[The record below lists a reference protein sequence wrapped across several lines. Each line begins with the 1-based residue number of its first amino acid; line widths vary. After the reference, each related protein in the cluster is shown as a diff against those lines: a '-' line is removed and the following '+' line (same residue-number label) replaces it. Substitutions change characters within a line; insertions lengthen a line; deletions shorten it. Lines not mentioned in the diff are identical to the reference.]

1 MSYESNCHGLYSN
14 QYPVVFCPKY
24 RHKIL
29 PGRVDKR
36 LKEILYQI
44 ADELSCE
51 ILELEVR
58 PDHLHILCEV
68 DPPFGVYKFVKR
80 VKGVSSPWL
89 RQEFP
94 A

>member
-1 MSYESNCHGLYSN
+1 
-14 QYPVVFCPKY
+14 
-24 RHKIL
+24 L

-51 ILELEVR
+51 ILELEGR

-68 DPPFGVYKFVKR
+68 DPPFGVHKFVKR
-80 VKGVSSPWL
+80 VKRLALLGFVKS
-89 RQEFP
+89 FP